1 MRIGI
6 LALQGA
12 FEKHAE
18 MARSLGHETILV
30 RRKDDFESIDG
41 LVLPGGES
49 TVQLKLIVRF
59 ELEWSLMRF
68 AVAGHP
74 ILATCAG
81 LILAARTVTQ
91 PEQRSLGFVDV
102 RVARNAWGRQI
113 DSFEAMSDEGH
124 PLVFIRAPRIL
135 EVGEKVD
142 VLGRFRGE
150 PVLIRQGNVT
160 CATFHPE
167 LTNDPYVYRLAFR
180 KSQANAVAQPKND
193 THAPHA

>member
-18 MARSLGHETILV
+18 AVRHIGHTPVLV
-30 RRKDDFESIDG
+30 RSKTDFEDLQG
-41 LVLPGGES
+41 LILPGGES
-49 TVQLKLIVRF
+49 TVQLKLIARF
-59 ELEWSLMRF
+59 DLEWSLVRF
-68 AVAGHP
+68 AVAGQP

-81 LILAARTVTQ
+81 LILAARSVCQ
-91 PEQRSLGFVDV
+91 PEQRSLGFVDL

-113 DSFEAMSDEGH
+113 DSFEATSDEGH

-135 EVGEKVD
+135 ESGTQVE

-150 PVLIRQGNVT
+150 PVLVRQGNIV

-167 LTNDPYVYRLAFR
+167 LTNDPYVHRLAFR
-180 KSQANAVAQPKND
+180 KNHANGLVFP
-193 THAPHA
+193 HRESPHA